1 MEGESNMWYYI
12 KNDQRHGPI
21 SENDVRG
28 LVENGTITRDT
39 LVWREGMSDWQQAG
53 SSDLREHFTDV
64 PSFVPAVSTTPALYS
79 THYDPKSFKT
89 LWLWYTLLAGIGC
102 PLCFVFVGIP
112 VAIAGYVLLCILLYR
127 FWAVIQDGKPRT
139 TPGKAVGFL
148 FIPFFNFYWAYV
160 AWVGLSK
167 DINAYCRQRNIGA
180 PEVNESL
187 ALTWFILCFLGII
200 PYVGILVGI
209 ANLVIMIILARQLA
223 TSAAAIVSAKQ

>member
-1 MEGESNMWYYI
+1 MWYYI

-79 THYDPKSFKT
+79 AHYDPRSFKT
-89 LWLWYTLLAGIGC
+89 LWLWFTLLSAIGDS
-102 PLCFVFVGIP
+102 LLIIYIGIP
-112 VAIAGYVLLCILLYR
+112 LAIAGYVLLCILLYR
-127 FWAVIQDGKPRT
+127 FWAIIQDGKPRT

-148 FIPFFNFYWAYV
+148 FIPFFNFYWAYI
-160 AWVGLSK
+160 AWVELSK
-167 DINAYCRQRNIGA
+167 DINAYCRQRNIDA
-180 PEVNESL
+180 PQVNEGL
-187 ALTWFILCFLGII
+187 ALTWFILFLLGVI
-200 PYVGILVGI
+200 PFVGIFAGI
-209 ANLVIMIILARQLA
+209 ANLIVMIILARQLA